1 MSGRPSRLPASTYRF
16 QLNEKFPFRDAE
28 EQLEY
33 LGRLGITDLYL
44 SPILAARP
52 GSVHGYDVVDHGR
65 VNPEL
70 GGEEGFRRLASAARG
85 RGMGVLVDIV
95 PNHMCVSGWD
105 NPAWLDVMENGPGSL
120 HAGYFDIDWTPPTE
134 GLANKVLLP
143 VLGDQFGRVLEAGEI
158 RLGYESGAFHLTLY
172 GRRLPLAPR
181 TWRGVLQP
189 AVEDLEARESD
200 LAIEGRSILTALS
213 YLPAQVET
221 DPERV
226 RERYRE
232 KEVIKRRLEAWV
244 DSDAAARAAVV
255 EALRRVNG
263 VVGDAASFDELER
276 ILDEQGYRLAFWR
289 VAADEINYR
298 RFFDIND
305 LAAIRVED
313 PGVFTAVHEVVLG
326 FIREGLV
333 TGLRVDHPDGLFDPA
348 GFFAQLQNAVPESQ
362 RPLYVVA
369 EKIVVGDEDLR
380 RWAIQGT
387 TGYGFL
393 NFLNG
398 IFVDTSHRAAFERL
412 YRNFTGLDTPYE
424 SLYYASKNLVL
435 QVAMSSELNVLARRL
450 DRIANSSRASR
461 DFTLENLRDALREV
475 VTCFPI
481 YRTYVREDTTTP
493 DAEDA
498 RHIVAA
504 VEAARERNPA
514 LSEDVFAFI
523 EDVLLLRD
531 PPGLGAEQRAERR
544 LFVMRLQ
551 QFTGPVMARGLEDTL
566 YYRYFPL
573 ASLNEVG
580 GEPAQFGTPVTVFH
594 EKSAVR
600 RRDWPHAM
608 LATSTHDTKRGEDVR
623 ARINVLS
630 EIPQEWSAALQRWHS
645 LNLRFRSRAGNIMG
659 PSHNDEYLIYQ
670 TLVGTWPLDGV
681 DGAYRERLS
690 GYLLKAMREAKVHSS
705 WVRPN
710 VAYEEATQ
718 RFLLS
723 ILDSEEFVGDFA
735 AFQAKVGEAGMLNAL
750 AQLVL
755 KIASPGVPDFYQ
767 GSELWEYNLVDPDN
781 RRPVDYEARRRILD
795 SLDEQRGEVFRETIA
810 QWRDGRVKMWVTSRG
825 LRLRQREQELFAQG
839 SYTPIRA
846 VGTRRH
852 HLVAFAREHRGRAV
866 VAAAGRFFL
875 TLGRQGGWGDTELT
889 LPRQLSGKV
898 FRDVLTGRE
907 FAADRRVRLSE
918 LLSMGP
924 AALLES
930 VE

>member
-1 MSGRPSRLPASTYRF
+1 MSERPSRLPASTYRF
-16 QLNEKFPFRDAE
+16 QLNEQFPFGAAL

-33 LGRLGITDLYL
+33 VRRLGVSDVYL

-52 GSVHGYDVVDHGR
+52 GSVHGYDVIDHGR
-65 VNPEL
+65 VNPDL
-70 GGEEGFRRLASAARG
+70 GGEEGLRALAGAARAG
-85 RGMGVLVDIV
+85 GMGVMVDIV

-105 NPAWLDVMENGPGSL
+105 NPAWLDVMENGPGSA
-120 HAGYFDIDWTPPTE
+120 HAAYFDIDWSPPTE

-158 RLGYESGAFHLTLY
+158 QLGYEGGAFHLTLY

-181 TWRGVLQP
+181 SWRTVLGP
-189 AVEDLEARESD
+189 AVEALEAQDSE
-200 LAIEGRSILTALS
+200 LAIEGRSILTALT
-213 YLPAQVET
+213 YLPSQAET
-221 DPERV
+221 APERV

-232 KEVIKRRLEAWV
+232 KEVIKRRLDVWT
-244 DSDAAARAAVV
+244 DSSEAARAAVG

-263 VVGDAASFDELER
+263 MAGDPASFDELER
-276 ILDEQGYRLAFWR
+276 ILDEQAYRLAFWR

-313 PGVFTAVHEVVLG
+313 PVVFAAVHKVVLG

-348 GFFAQLQNAVPESQ
+348 GFFAQLQAAVPPEL
-362 RPLYVVA
+362 RPFYVVA

-380 RWAIQGT
+380 RWDIQGT

-398 IFVDTSHRAAFERL
+398 IFVDGAHRAAFERL
-412 YRNFTGLDTPYE
+412 YRNFTSLDKPYE
-424 SLYYASKNLVL
+424 ELYYASKKLVL
-435 QVAMSSELNVLARRL
+435 QVSMSSELNVLARRL
-450 DRIANSSRASR
+450 DRIANSLRASR

-481 YRTYVREDTTTP
+481 YRTYVRQDTEMP

-498 RHIVAA
+498 RHILAA
-504 VEAARERNPA
+504 VEMARQRNPA

-531 PPGLGAEQRAERR
+531 PVGLSAEQRAERR
-544 LFVMRLQ
+544 MFVMRLQ

-573 ASLNEVG
+573 ASLNDVG
-580 GEPAQFGTPVTVFH
+580 GEPAQFGTPVAVFH

-600 RRDWPHAM
+600 RKDWPHAM

-630 EIPQEWSAALQRWHS
+630 EIPREWSTAVQRWHGM
-645 LNLRFRSRAGNIMG
+645 NRRFGPPSR
-659 PSHNDEYLIYQ
+659 NDEYLIYQ
-670 TLVGTWPLDGV
+670 TLVGTWPLAGV
-681 DGAYRERLS
+681 DDAYRERLC
-690 GYLLKAMREAKVHSS
+690 GYLIKAMREAKLHSS

-710 VAYEEATQ
+710 NAYEEATQ
-718 RFLLS
+718 RFLVS
-723 ILDSEEFVGDFA
+723 ILDSEEFIRDLGEFHAPVA
-735 AFQAKVGEAGMLNAL
+735 EAGMLNAL
-750 AQLVL
+750 SQLTL

-767 GSELWEYNLVDPDN
+767 GSELWEFSLVDPDN
-781 RRPVDYEARRRILD
+781 RRPVDYEARRRLLDDLD
-795 SLDEQRGEVFRETIA
+795 SEEGAVLRKAMERWQ
-810 QWRDGRVKMWVTSRG
+810 DGRVKLWMTSRG
-825 LRLRQREQELFAQG
+825 LRLRQREQDLFVEG
-839 SYTPIRA
+839 SYRPLRA
-846 VGTRRH
+846 TGARRRH
-852 HLVAFAREHRGRAV
+852 VVAFAREYRGRAV
-866 VAAAGRFFL
+866 LAVVGRFLL
-875 TLGRQGGWGDTELT
+875 TLGRLGGWGETELT
-889 LPRQLSGKV
+889 LPNRLRGKV
-898 FRDVLTGRE
+898 FRDMYTGQEFPVDKRLRLRE
-907 FAADRRVRLSE
+907 LFLAA
-918 LLSMGP
+918 P
-924 AALLES
+924 AALLEACG
-930 VE
+930 